1 MRSSQRSAGRRR
13 GRIDA
18 VLARNGTDA
27 LTAPSFLRL
36 PPFPRSRPRCGAASW
51 QFVAADLDRLA
62 DQLRQAKVGGCF
74 WGPQPALDS
83 AQDLLLV
90 PESPEQALEMLAAA
104 QAAGRVSAAIIV
116 GSFRMGRG
124 SLRDVPDDC
133 DPWHLAAHAHEI
145 WAGAGHELALVAG
158 LLDRP
163 LRLFGPGPSGGVADG
178 LNAALGT
185 ALAGSAMVDPF
196 DGGAL
201 SATDAIALLADWR
214 TLIDTNRTISA
225 VFGVARW
232 KRVTV
237 DPLLWDGTGP
247 VRYARASQ
255 AAMLTAGDAAIA
267 WKSRTPAALL
277 GALDLRGIV
286 PGEIEDGMIRS
297 VGLGANCVPPLSVI
311 VDRRGIYFDPSAP
324 SDLETILAEAEMPPV
339 LLARAAALRTRI
351 VAEGISKYGR
361 ALPKALPPRDARRR
375 VLVTG
380 QVEDDRSILTGGAG
394 MTNLALLEAAR
405 KLEPDTWIVYKP
417 HPDVEAGHRKGRIA
431 DADALRHAD
440 AIDRAA
446 PITALIDNVDALHV
460 ITSLAGF
467 EALLRGKEVITHG
480 MPFYA
485 GWGLTRDLRPL
496 PPRRGRRRTLDELVA
511 GTLILYPRY
520 TDPVTRLPCG
530 PELVI
535 DRISSNLAKV
545 SSPLIVIREWQGR
558 LRLLFDRP
566 DYRLP

>member
-1 MRSSQRSAGRRR
+1 M
-13 GRIDA
+13 
-18 VLARNGTDA
+18 VLARSGAKA
-27 LTAPSFLRL
+27 LTATPFLRL
-36 PPFPRSRPRCGAASW
+36 PPFPRSRPRRGAASW
-51 QFVAADLDRLA
+51 QLAATDVDRMA

-74 WGPQPALDS
+74 WGARPELDS
-83 AQDLLLV
+83 KQALLLV
-90 PESPEQALEMLAAA
+90 PQNRVQALEMLAAA
-104 QAAGRVSAAIIV
+104 KAAGRVDEAIIV
-116 GSFRMGRG
+116 GSFGIGQR
-124 SLRDVPDDC
+124 SIRDVPADC

-158 LLDRP
+158 LLDRS
-163 LRLFGPGPSGGVADG
+163 LQLFGSGSFAGLADGRDG

-201 SATDAIALLADWR
+201 SPTDVIALLADWR
-214 TLIDTNRTISA
+214 SLIDANRTISA

-324 SDLETILAEAEMPPV
+324 SDLETILVEADMPPL
-339 LLARAAALRTRI
+339 LLARAAALRART

-361 ALPKALPPRDARRR
+361 ALPVALPPRDARRR

-485 GWGLTRDLRPL
+485 GWGLTRDLMPL

>member
-1 MRSSQRSAGRRR
+1 
-13 GRIDA
+13 
-18 VLARNGTDA
+18 
-27 LTAPSFLRL
+27 
-36 PPFPRSRPRCGAASW
+36 
-51 QFVAADLDRLA
+51 
-62 DQLRQAKVGGCF
+62 
-74 WGPQPALDS
+74 
-83 AQDLLLV
+83 
-90 PESPEQALEMLAAA
+90 MLAAA

-185 ALAGSAMVDPF
+185 ALAGSAIVDPF

-255 AAMLTAGDAAIA
+255 AAMLTAVDAAIA

-339 LLARAAALRTRI
+339 LLARAAALRTRM

-485 GWGLTRDLRPL
+485 GWGLTRDLMPL
-496 PPRRGRRRTLDELVA
+496 PPRRGRRRTLDELAA